1 MQEQVT
7 ITSSL
12 ALRVRLVRPAD
23 KQKLREGFEHLSS
36 ESRRRRFLGH
46 KSQLSEAELRFFTDV
61 DGINHVALAAFE
73 VDRQGNEGKCVGV
86 ARFVCTPEDWTVAE
100 IALVVADA
108 YQRLGIG
115 RLLLQRLLAAAA
127 VRGVRRVQFY
137 SLADNDALRRLIK
150 RVAETATL
158 HSEGGVMMG
167 EFDVPPADPA
177 AVAALDSSRPQGE
190 CSLRPSLPNHGS
202 CRRPLIPT

>member
-61 DGINHVALAAFE
+61 DGINHVALTAFK
-73 VDRQGNEGKCVGV
+73 VNRQGNEGKCVGV
-86 ARFVCTPEDWTVAE
+86 ARFVRTPEDWTVAE

-202 CRRPLIPT
+202 CRRPSIPT